1 MPPQVKQCR
10 HKVLQLE
17 PSPFAPL
24 AGYAQP
30 PHAALTSQPKVLR
43 ETTIRTFPAPL
54 VLPHDELNYDPDDP
68 PQSIDEWMEADTRNH
83 MILERKT
90 IYVAR
95 VPEIGSDV
103 DFIDAWRLPRV
114 KSTQEE
120 QANDAIQSPDTS
132 LFVDYLHAFYA
143 GMTVKEAPIDFA
155 WTTWDKKTRPNRKV
169 SIPKYVGLSHGSS
182 KTRVRVRRTKDGIFD
197 AQLNLDDILDA
208 LIKALPAD
216 AYAIVLLVDH
226 DIYESE
232 DDDFCCGRA
241 YGGSRVAVVQTSRY
255 NPTLG
260 VHEGLDRAHMWPFS
274 HCKDFVD
281 ALCAVE
287 DVEPRRPSAL
297 QTKRSAEGP
306 MRRAVDATATF
317 TSSEPQAQNARAL
330 WFS

>member
-1 MPPQVKQCR
+1 
-10 HKVLQLE
+10 
-17 PSPFAPL
+17 
-24 AGYAQP
+24 
-30 PHAALTSQPKVLR
+30 
-43 ETTIRTFPAPL
+43 
-54 VLPHDELNYDPDDP
+54 
-68 PQSIDEWMEADTRNH
+68 
-83 MILERKT
+83 
-90 IYVAR
+90 
-95 VPEIGSDV
+95 
-103 DFIDAWRLPRV
+103 
-114 KSTQEE
+114 
-120 QANDAIQSPDTS
+120 
-132 LFVDYLHAFYA
+132 
-143 GMTVKEAPIDFA
+143 
-155 WTTWDKKTRPNRKV
+155 
-169 SIPKYVGLSHGSS
+169 
-182 KTRVRVRRTKDGIFD
+182 VRRTKDGIFD

-208 LIKALPAD
+208 LIEALPAD

-241 YGGSRVAVVQTSRY
+241 YGGSRVAVVQTARY
-255 NPTLG
+255 NPTLD